1 MTDGLSRQAERLLA
15 LALEA
20 RAKGDVELADQL
32 TARAMQYMDEANG
45 EADVQAPPP
54 PVQPIPQPQQ
64 QQQGHQTEP
73 GEDEEGG

>member
-1 MTDGLSRQAERLLA
+1 MLA

-45 EADVQAPPP
+45 DGDVDAPPP
-54 PVQPIPQPQQ
+54 PAQPNPQPQQ
-64 QQQGHQTEP
+64 QQQGQQTEP
-73 GEDEEGG
+73 GEDGESE